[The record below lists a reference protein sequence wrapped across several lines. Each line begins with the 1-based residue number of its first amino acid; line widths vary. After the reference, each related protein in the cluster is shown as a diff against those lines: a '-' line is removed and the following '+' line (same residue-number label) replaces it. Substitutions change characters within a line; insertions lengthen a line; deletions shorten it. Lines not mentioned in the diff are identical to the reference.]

1 MDWDKVEISK
11 DQFSERQRKPATGQ
25 LATLDYAKLL
35 VISKL
40 IGKPINAI
48 IQTAIYTYLSRNW
61 AEHETR
67 LAVEARS
74 KGLTPEEYFNQL
86 AAGTEDKPE
95 G

>member
-1 MDWDKVEISK
+1 MDWEKIEVGQYTD
-11 DQFSERQRKPATGQ
+11 RQRKPNTGT
-25 LATLDYAKLL
+25 LGTLDYAKLL

-40 IGKPINAI
+40 IGKPIANI

-67 LAVEARS
+67 LIVEAKS
-74 KGLTPEEYFNQL
+74 KGLTPEELFSQL
-86 AAGTEDKPE
+86 AGKETDPE